1 MTKVLQNKYLLI
13 SVQFFLGLIFIIAG
27 AQKIIDPSGF
37 AESIMNYR
45 IFPLFSINYIAITL
59 PWIELISGILLIF
72 GKYVKENALI
82 YSVLMSAFI
91 ILVMSAIFRGLDF
104 ECGCFGTNDATRVGW
119 IKILENIGLLTL
131 SVYVYLFGEK

>member
-1 MTKVLQNKYLLI
+1 MKIVLENKYLLI

-27 AQKIIDPSGF
+27 AQKIINPNGF

-45 IFPLFSINYIAITL
+45 IFPLVSINYIAITL

-82 YSVLMSAFI
+82 YSVLMAAFI

-104 ECGCFGTNDATRVGW
+104 ECGCFGTNDATSVGW
-119 IKILENIGLLTL
+119 MKILENVGLLTL

>member
-1 MTKVLQNKYLLI
+1 LI

>member
-1 MTKVLQNKYLLI
+1 MKIVLKNKYFLI

-27 AQKIIDPSGF
+27 AQKIINPNGF

-45 IFPLFSINYIAITL
+45 IFPLVSINYIAITL

-82 YSVLMSAFI
+82 YSVLMAAFI

-119 IKILENIGLLTL
+119 MKILENVGLLTL